1 MKGLR
6 VNRSFCASL
15 WLVSIAALAPSAAA
29 HDLTFDEL
37 VLFWEPEHG
46 LLRGQITWN
55 PHRNPRE
62 GQLDALELG
71 QRVMASLERSLEIDV
86 DGRRCP
92 LHFEVRELWVRA
104 GATLGDVVM
113 LRCEP
118 GAGAREFKVFADRS
132 VDTLVISI
140 QRLQT
145 DGTAST
151 HSVLLRGGHW
161 TPPYRVAAPSWAE
174 GGPGMFTQAQPA
186 PTNAADG
193 VTTGNLEVARNY
205 LVLGVRHILDGGWDH
220 IAFVAALM
228 LGSGLRLRAQL
239 WQLSAFTLAHSL
251 TLALGALGWVLLSRA
266 VVEPLIALSIVWV
279 ALTNLIE
286 RSADTRGRAVTAFCF
301 GLLHGQG
308 FASGLI
314 QTGLP
319 HGPFIVALLSF
330 NVGVELGQISVAGGL
345 WLVLRRFE
353 GSLQLRRIAV
363 RSISLAL
370 ALLGLWWTIRR
381 LA

>member
-1 MKGLR
+1 MNGRPRR
-6 VNRSFCASL
+6 VFRASL
-15 WLVSIAALAPSAAA
+15 LLLSLAVVAPSAAA

-55 PHRNPRE
+55 PHRNARE
-62 GQLDALELG
+62 AQLDQVELG
-71 QRVMASLERSLEIDV
+71 QRVVASVERSIEIDV

-92 LHFEVRELWVRA
+92 LHFQVRELWVRA
-104 GATLGDVVM
+104 GATLGDVIM
-113 LRCEP
+113 LRCE
-118 GAGAREFKVFADRS
+118 AGAAARELSVFADRS

-140 QRLQT
+140 QRVQA
-145 DGTAST
+145 DGTAAT

-161 TPPYRVAAPSWAE
+161 TPPYRFAAPSWSA
-174 GGPGMFTQAQPA
+174 GGAGQFTQAQPA
-186 PTNAADG
+186 PSVGAADG
-193 VTTGNLEVARNY
+193 VGAGNLEIARSY

-220 IAFVAALM
+220 IAFVTALM
-228 LGSGLRLRAQL
+228 LGSALRLRAQL

-251 TLALGALGWVLLSRA
+251 TLALGALGWVLLPRG

-279 ALTNLIE
+279 ALANLFE
-286 RSADTRGRAVTAFCF
+286 RSADTRGRAATAFCF

-319 HGPFIVALLSF
+319 HGPFVVALLSF
-330 NVGVELGQISVAGGL
+330 NVGVELGQLSVAGLL

-353 GSLQLRRIAV
+353 GSLQLRRVAV